1 MVRLK
6 QKGKYFM
13 RYFKLI
19 KDHNIIGI
27 IDDNNF
33 RKYQKKHKIIVFSN
47 VEDAEFIEY
56 KNQFYWD
63 TWLNPYPAQ
72 DLSITISLIKINEI
86 DEEEYNILKE
96 TLQTEQEILLQQQ
109 PQIEEPQPPI
119 PPQEENPVP
128 DDTLE
133 YVKRVKIAEIQR
145 ANQNKL
151 KKGFDIV
158 LKTGEIKHI
167 SMAQDGLFNL
177 IVMLTD
183 PNMQEEKQQIIQEML
198 NFKNICNAYTDILIQ
213 QVNNSVNISDI
224 NNIHYKEEEIIL

>member
-72 DLSITISLIKINEI
+72 DLSITISLIKIDEI

-109 PQIEEPQPPI
+109 PQVEEPQPPM

-133 YVKRVKIAEIQR
+133 YVKRVKIAEIQK

-158 LKTGEIKHI
+158 LKTGVKHI

-183 PNMQEEKQQIIQEML
+183 PNMQEEKQQIVQEML